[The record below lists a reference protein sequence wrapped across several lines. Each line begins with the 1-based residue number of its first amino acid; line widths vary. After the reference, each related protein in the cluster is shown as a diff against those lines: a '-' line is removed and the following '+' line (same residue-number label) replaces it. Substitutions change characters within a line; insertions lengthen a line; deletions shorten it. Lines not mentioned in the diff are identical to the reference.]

1 VEKGAVWFMERLTTV
16 EAIRAKVSEA
26 RRDGKTPIGF
36 VPTMGA
42 LHKGHL
48 ALIHRACE
56 ECETVIVSVFVNPTQ
71 FNEKSD
77 IEAYPRDLERDA
89 ALCAEAGTDLLFAPP
104 PEEIYP
110 PGFTTTIT
118 VDGTLTRLLEGA
130 FRPGH
135 FAGVATV
142 VAKLFTIVQPDRAY
156 FGQKDWQQLKVIERM
171 TADLN
176 LPVAVVPCLTI
187 REPDGLAMSSR
198 NVRLSPEARKQALV
212 IPYLLETA
220 QDLLNSSNRE
230 MPTHLG
236 PVLRHWLL
244 TLLASQQPTAELDY
258 IAVVDPE
265 TLIDINEIT
274 ESALVAIA
282 VRIGGVRLIDNRII
296 TVLR

>member
-1 VEKGAVWFMERLTTV
+1 MERLTTV
-16 EAIRAKVSEA
+16 EEVRRKVNEA
-26 RRDGKTPIGF
+26 RRDGKSPIGL

-42 LHKGHL
+42 LHEGHL
-48 ALIHRACE
+48 ALIRRARE
-56 ECETVIVSVFVNPTQ
+56 ECGTVVVSIFVNPTQ

-77 IEAYPRDLERDA
+77 LEAYPRDLERDSTLSA
-89 ALCAEAGTDLLFAPP
+89 DAGADLLFAPSAV
-104 PEEIYP
+104 EMYP
-110 PGFTTTIT
+110 QGFNTSVT
-118 VDGTLTRLLEGA
+118 VDGTVARLLEGS

-142 VAKLFTIVQPDRAY
+142 VAKLFGIVQADRAY

-176 LPVAVVPCLTI
+176 LPVEIVPCPTV

-198 NVRLSPEARKQALV
+198 NVRLSLEARRQALV
-212 IPYLLETA
+212 IPYLLDTA

-230 MPTHLG
+230 MPTHQG

-244 TLLASQQPTAELDY
+244 TLLESQQPSAEMDY
-258 IAVVDPE
+258 IAVVDPD

-274 ESALVAIA
+274 DSALVAIA
-282 VRIGGVRLIDNRII
+282 LRIGGVRLIDNRII
-296 TVLR
+296 TVLK